1 MDDANSSDLACSSL
15 PRHLSSFVDAF
26 IDFSVSG
33 LFFPSPSPSPRTNAP
48 PTLHLPL
55 STHFPAPS
63 RLVAIGDLHGD
74 LPKSLQALA
83 LAGLVDP
90 FSLRWTGGSTV
101 AVQIGDVLDRG
112 SEEIR
117 LLYLLHRIKLE
128 SARAGGALLTIH
140 GNHEVMNIEGDF
152 RYVTPGGLQEFKQW
166 GRWFCVGLSMKR
178 LCPGLE
184 IPSRDPF
191 KGIPTSFPGVKR
203 EFWEG
208 FRARIAALR
217 PAGILSR
224 RFLSDNQAVVVV
236 GDSVFIH
243 GGLLER
249 HVEYGFE
256 RINKEARDWIMGLNG
271 RFSPWYLRG
280 RDSVVWLRRF
290 SDGFNCD
297 CRHLEAVLS
306 MIPGVRRMIMGHTI
320 QAEGI
325 NAVCEDRAIRIDV
338 GLSKGCSNGLPEVL
352 EISGGLDLRVITA
365 NTLYD
370 GRKTVPL
377 AREEEKEG
385 LALLLTNSR
394 MNEVRSA
401 A

>member
-1 MDDANSSDLACSSL
+1 MDDENSSDLACSSL
-15 PRHLSSFVDAF
+15 PDLLSSFVNTF
-26 IDFSVSG
+26 VDFSVSG
-33 LFFPSPSPSPRTNAP
+33 LFFPNPRANAP
-48 PTLHLPL
+48 PAPHLPL
-55 STHFPAPS
+55 STHFPVPS

-74 LPKSLQALA
+74 LPKSLQALT

-90 FSLRWTGGSTV
+90 FSLRWIGGSTV

-112 SEEIR
+112 DDEIR
-117 LLYLLHRIKLE
+117 LLYLLHRFKLE
-128 SARAGGALLTIH
+128 SARTGGAFLSIH

-152 RYVTPGGLQEFKQW
+152 RYVTPGGLEEFKQW
-166 GRWFCVGLSMKR
+166 GRWYRVGLSMKR
-178 LCPGLE
+178 LCLGLE
-184 IPSRDPF
+184 PPTDPF
-191 KGIPTSFPGVKR
+191 KGIPTSFPGVKK

-217 PAGILSR
+217 PAGILSH
-224 RFLSDNQAVVVV
+224 RFLSDNPTVIVV

-243 GGLLER
+243 GGLLEQ

-256 RINKEARDWIMGLNG
+256 RINEEARDWIRGLNG
-271 RFSPWYLRG
+271 RLSPWYMRG
-280 RDSVVWLRRF
+280 RDSVIWLRRF

-297 CRHLEAVLS
+297 CQHLQAVLS

-320 QAEGI
+320 QEEGI
-325 NAVCEDRAIRIDV
+325 TAVCQDRAIRIDV

-352 EISGGLDLRVITA
+352 EICRGVDLRVITA

-370 GRKTVPL
+370 RRKKAPL
-377 AREEEKEG
+377 VKEEEKKEG
-385 LALLLTNSR
+385 LALLVNDTR
-394 MNEVRSA
+394 INEVRSA